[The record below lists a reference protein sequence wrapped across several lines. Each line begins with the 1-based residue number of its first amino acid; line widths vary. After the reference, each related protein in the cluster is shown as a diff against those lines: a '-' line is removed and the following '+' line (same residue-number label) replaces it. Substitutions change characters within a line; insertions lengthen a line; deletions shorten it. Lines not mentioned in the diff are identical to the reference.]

1 MALYIGM
8 MTGTSL
14 DGLDAVLADFTDTQ
28 PPRVVHSVSLDYP
41 KALAADML
49 ALQAGAD
56 GLGVN
61 ELHRARQAG
70 IALSALHSLALEKLL
85 LESATSAAQIS
96 AIGVHGQTV
105 RHLPPSRARAYEIST
120 QAYTAQLIDPARIAE
135 ATGCTVV
142 ADFRARDIA
151 AGGEGAPLVPAFHAL
166 MVQNLAKPVAVVNIG
181 GFANA
186 SLIEPSGVRGFD
198 TGPGNVLMDAWAQR
212 HLGAQY
218 DAGGAW
224 AASSAPDANVLATLL
239 SHPFFSQPLPKST
252 GREAFNLA
260 WLDTILREKF
270 AALSPATVQATLC
283 ALTACTIL
291 GALQDYGDKLQTLQG
306 IYICGGGAKNATLMA
321 QLAAQAPCPVGS
333 TSVLGVD
340 PQHVEAL
347 TFAWL
352 AKCCL
357 ARQAID
363 LSSVTGAAGARVL
376 GAVYY
381 A

>member
-1 MALYIGM
+1 

-28 PPRVVHSVSLDYP
+28 PPRVVHAVSLDYP
-41 KALAADML
+41 KALASEML

-61 ELHRARQAG
+61 ELHRAGQAG

-85 LESATSAAQIS
+85 AESATPAAQIS

-120 QAYTAQLIDPARIAE
+120 QAYTAQLIEPARIAE

-224 AASSAPDANVLATLL
+224 AASSAPDANLLATLL

-252 GREAFNLA
+252 GRESFNLV
-260 WLDTILREKF
+260 WLDAILREKF

-321 QLAAQAPCPVGS
+321 QLAAQAPCPVRS
-333 TSVLGVD
+333 TSALGVD

-352 AKCCL
+352 ARCCL